1 MQEEFEQQKKI
12 IPKCRNNTEHF
23 VASNGR
29 WLPCCVFPT
38 HGSQYE
44 TSIFNDDRYNINE
57 TNDIHSFHLDLK
69 YLEWLNFISK
79 SYYDAPKCCQKKC
92 GVNASRT
99 GSHNHEIVR
108 YEK

>member
-1 MQEEFEQQKKI
+1 MEEKKI
-12 IPKCRNNTEHF
+12 IPKCKNNSEHF
-23 VASNGR
+23 VAANGR

-44 TSIFNDDRYNINE
+44 MSIFNDDRYNISE
-57 TNDIHSFHLDLK
+57 KNDIHSFHLDLK

-79 SYYDAPKCCQKKC
+79 SYSNAPKCCQKKC
-92 GVNASRT
+92 GVKSSRT